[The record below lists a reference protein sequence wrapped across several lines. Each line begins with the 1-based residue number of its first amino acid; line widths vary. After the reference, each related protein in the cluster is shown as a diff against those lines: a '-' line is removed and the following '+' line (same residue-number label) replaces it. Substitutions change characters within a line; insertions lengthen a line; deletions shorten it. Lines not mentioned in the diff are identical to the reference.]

1 MSWVDSPAFPRTVA
15 GAHPGGLTPSSSA
28 GPLERPPDGLSA
40 PIVIEL
46 PSEVEVESAEIR
58 DGKLVVRSRGGEEMV
73 LG

>member
-1 MSWVDSPAFPRTVA
+1 MDSPTFPRTVA

-28 GPLERPPDGLSA
+28 WAPWSAPGGLSA